1 MPGKMPGVRRLMGNI
16 IEFKE
21 KGIKPLEKMTDEEII
36 EACMSEET
44 PAAVCMFQLAET
56 PKGQSLERQM
66 DQDNYIIL
74 GERSVYNALLK
85 IEPRPSVVSI
95 RLKFKSAVDP
105 ELKLLWN
112 LLSKYGE
119 KSSLLNK
126 EEKDTFLSMA
136 IMPNDY
142 IGQVMI
148 TAVNPIS
155 WTLEPEII
163 GTPLNNMLHIDFWA
177 NAIYIIDGDDIG
189 DTNIQEEIANIKRE
203 TERKYVTRQGDELDG
218 E

>member
-1 MPGKMPGVRRLMGNI
+1 
-16 IEFKE
+16 
-21 KGIKPLEKMTDEEII
+21 
-36 EACMSEET
+36 MS
-44 PAAVCMFQLAET
+44 
-56 PKGQSLERQM
+56 
-66 DQDNYIIL
+66 
-74 GERSVYNALLK
+74 
-85 IEPRPSVVSI
+85 
-95 RLKFKSAVDP
+95 
-105 ELKLLWN
+105 
-112 LLSKYGE
+112 
-119 KSSLLNK
+119 
-126 EEKDTFLSMA
+126 